1 MQNEP
6 LVSVIIPTY
15 NRGRLILNSVTSV
28 LNQTYKNIELIVV
41 DDCSTDNTIGILEKI
56 NDKRLKFIRH
66 PKNKGQNAAR
76 NTGIKAS
83 IGEYIAHHDS
93 DDIWHLNKLEVQIK
107 KLKDVNTDVLCC
119 QTAVNDEDT
128 HKYLYNHPNEELVKE
143 GFVSYKQL
151 LKYNCTTSQTIIG
164 KAECFKDIL
173 FDENQPR
180 FTDWALSLDLVKK
193 YKLYYQ
199 KAVLVDVYQ
208 QKDSI
213 TKNPE
218 KGVLAMEMLFEKHKD
233 AILSD
238 PAIVES
244 FFKKKASFVCKTGK
258 NPKEEMKMILKY
270 NPSAG
275 TFIKYMLA
283 VFNLYT
289 LFFKI
294 KNSL

>member
-15 NRGRLILNSVTSV
+15 NRSRTICASVASV

-41 DDCSTDNTIGILEKI
+41 DDCSTDDTIGILEKI

-128 HKYLYNHPNEELVKE
+128 HKYLYNHPNDELVKE

-180 FTDWALSLDLVKK
+180 FTDWALSLDLVKR

-199 KAVLVDVYQ
+199 NAVLVDVYQ

-213 TKNPE
+213 TKNPQ
-218 KGVLAMEMLFEKHKD
+218 KGVIGMEMLFEKHKD

-244 FFKKKASFVCKTGK
+244 FFRKKASFVCKTGR
-258 NPKEEMKMILKY
+258 NPTEEMKIILKY
-270 NPSAG
+270 RRTPANLL
-275 TFIKYMLA
+275 KYLLA
-283 VFNLYT
+283 LTGLYKILFNA
-289 LFFKI
+289 
-294 KNSL
+294 KNKL

>member
-15 NRGRLILNSVTSV
+15 NRKNTILASVNSV

-41 DDCSTDNTIGILEKI
+41 DDCSTDDTIDILEKI
-56 NDKRLKFIRH
+56 NDKRLKVIRH

-76 NTGIKAS
+76 NTGIKES
-83 IGEYIAHHDS
+83 SGEYIAHHDS
-93 DDIWHLNKLEVQIK
+93 DDIWHLNKLEVQMNKFQEVDADI
-107 KLKDVNTDVLCC
+107 LCC

-128 HKYLYNHPNEELVKE
+128 HKYLYNHPNEKLVKE

-164 KAECFKDIL
+164 KAECFKDVL

-199 KAVLVDVYQ
+199 QAVLVDVYQ

-213 TKNPE
+213 TKNPQ
-218 KGVLAMEMLFEKHKD
+218 KGVRGMEMLFEKHKD

-238 PAIVES
+238 PEIVES
-244 FFKKKASFVCKTGK
+244 FFRKKASFVCKTGK
-258 NPKEEMKMILKY
+258 NPKDEMKIIFKY
-270 NPSAG
+270 NPNAAN
-275 TFIKYMLA
+275 FAKYLLA
-283 VFNLYT
+283 ATGLYKYLFNLKQN
-289 LFFKI
+289 F
-294 KNSL
+294 

>member
-6 LVSVIIPTY
+6 LVSVVIPTY
-15 NRGRLILNSVTSV
+15 NRSRTISASVNSV

-41 DDCSTDNTIGILEKI
+41 DDCSTDDTIGILEKI

-128 HKYLYNHPNEELVKE
+128 HKYLYNHPNDELVKE

-180 FTDWALSLDLVKK
+180 FTDWALSLDLVKR

-199 KAVLVDVYQ
+199 NAVLVDVYQ

-213 TKNPE
+213 TKNPQ
-218 KGVLAMEMLFEKHKD
+218 KGVIGMEMLFEKHKD

-244 FFKKKASFVCKTGK
+244 FFKKKASFVCKAGK
-258 NPKEEMKMILKY
+258 NPTEEMGIILKY
-270 NPSAG
+270 RRTPANLL
-275 TFIKYMLA
+275 KYLLA
-283 VFNLYT
+283 LTGLYKILFNA
-289 LFFKI
+289 
-294 KNSL
+294 KNKL

>member
-1 MQNEP
+1 MKNEP

-15 NRGRLILNSVTSV
+15 NRKNTILASGNSV

-41 DDCSTDNTIGILEKI
+41 DDCSTDDTIDILEKI
-56 NDKRLKFIRH
+56 NDKRLKVIRH

-76 NTGIKAS
+76 NTGIKES
-83 IGEYIAHHDS
+83 SGEYIAHHDS
-93 DDIWHLNKLEVQIK
+93 DDIWHLNKLEVQMNKFQEVDADI
-107 KLKDVNTDVLCC
+107 LCC

-128 HKYLYNHPNEELVKE
+128 HKYLYNHPNEKLVKE

-164 KAECFKDIL
+164 KAECFKYVL

-199 KAVLVDVYQ
+199 QAVLVDVYQ

-213 TKNPE
+213 TKNPQ
-218 KGVLAMEMLFEKHKD
+218 KGVRGMEMLFEKHKE

-238 PAIVES
+238 PEIVES
-244 FFKKKASFVCKTGK
+244 FFRKKASFVCKTRK
-258 NPKEEMKMILKY
+258 NPKDEMKIIFKY
-270 NPSAG
+270 NPNAAN
-275 TFIKYMLA
+275 FAKYLLA
-283 VFNLYT
+283 VFNLYK
-289 LFFKI
+289 LLFKI

>member
-15 NRGRLILNSVTSV
+15 NRKNTILASVNSV

-41 DDCSTDNTIGILEKI
+41 DDCSTDDTIDILEKI
-56 NDKRLKFIRH
+56 NDKRLKVIRH

-76 NTGIKAS
+76 NTGIKES
-83 IGEYIAHHDS
+83 SGEYIAHHDS
-93 DDIWHLNKLEVQIK
+93 DDIWHLNKLEVQMNKFQEVDADI
-107 KLKDVNTDVLCC
+107 LCC

-128 HKYLYNHPNEELVKE
+128 HKYLYNHPNEKLVKE

-164 KAECFKDIL
+164 KAECFKDVL

-199 KAVLVDVYQ
+199 QAVLVDVYQ

-213 TKNPE
+213 TKNPQ
-218 KGVLAMEMLFEKHKD
+218 KGVRGMEMLFEKHKD

-238 PAIVES
+238 PEIVES
-244 FFKKKASFVCKTGK
+244 FFKKKASFVCKTDK
-258 NPKEEMKMILKY
+258 NPKEEMKIIFKY
-270 NPSAG
+270 NPNAANFAKYLLTAAG
-275 TFIKYMLA
+275 LYKYL
-283 VFNLYT
+283 FNLKQN
-289 LFFKI
+289 F
-294 KNSL
+294 

>member
-6 LVSVIIPTY
+6 LVSVVIPTY
-15 NRGRLILNSVTSV
+15 NRSRTICASVNSV

-41 DDCSTDNTIGILEKI
+41 DDCSTDDTIGILEKI

-128 HKYLYNHPNEELVKE
+128 HKYLYNHPNDELVKE

-180 FTDWALSLDLVKK
+180 FTDWALSLDLVKR

-199 KAVLVDVYQ
+199 NAVLVDVYQ

-213 TKNPE
+213 TKNPQ
-218 KGVLAMEMLFEKHKD
+218 KGVIGMEMLFEKHKD

-244 FFKKKASFVCKTGK
+244 FFKKKASFVCKAGK
-258 NPKEEMKMILKY
+258 NPTEEMGIILKY
-270 NPSAG
+270 RRTPANLL
-275 TFIKYMLA
+275 KYLLA
-283 VFNLYT
+283 LTGLYKILFNA
-289 LFFKI
+289 
-294 KNSL
+294 KNKL